1 MYRAFAI
8 GLVLSVV
15 CGTVSIAEEAKSD
28 KPAAGRSSAV
38 KPPPGLPDD
47 LTIWPNK
54 TCFRASEPWLIENHT
69 RIRKMQPRV
78 LVLNFANDVEMSAIK
93 DQTEKFIKALAESSR
108 YHGYQDPKAPAFLE
122 YQVVKYVDLRD
133 KQPPPEE
140 VKSSS
145 SLMPVL
151 PSKPDDMWCDYN
163 QFFNEKYAKL
173 YGFEDPTKPGRH
185 LTLTELIQGG
195 IVHELWFYCIHDV
208 KKGWPAFETIELKQY
223 YDERGQAIPGK
234 HGKAGNGGE
243 DDTMPWTGHSFR
255 IYFFNPH
262 RGVGCQLEN
271 FGHLLEGHAN
281 HDTIKYHTKYF
292 REFAGLDWDKRFNVP
307 FKSLYE
313 MPYER
318 EKCKVTYSADG
329 KVTMLH
335 EGKEYTVAPFDVFCG
350 SNHWPPGGRCQ
361 YDLDSPET
369 IKCPIENYRLRNGPD
384 GKDKL
389 TEFNIKLTERYREV
403 APDCM
408 GRWLV
413 YWCQSMPGLD
423 NKCTDDDGRP
433 MKNWWVYL
441 FY

>member
-1 MYRAFAI
+1 MYR
-8 GLVLSVV
+8 VLTISSTLLLMSCVA
-15 CGTVSIAEEAKSD
+15 S
-28 KPAAGRSSAV
+28 AAGQALSAPTARV
-38 KPPPGLPDD
+38 KASPVKGPADLPDD
-47 LTIWPNK
+47 PTIWPNK
-54 TCFRASEPWLIENHT
+54 TCFRASEPWLVENHT

-108 YHGYQDPKAPAFLE
+108 YHGYQDPKAPAFLD
-122 YQVVKYVDLRD
+122 YRVVKYVDLRD
-133 KQPPPEE
+133 EKPAPDMA
-140 VKSSS
+140 KSSS
-145 SLMPVL
+145 TLFPVL
-151 PSKPDDMWCDYN
+151 PSKPADMWCDYKRLYTEE
-163 QFFNEKYAKL
+163 FAKY
-173 YGFEDPTKPGRH
+173 YGFEDPSTPGRH
-185 LTLTELIQGG
+185 LDLKELIQAG
-195 IVHELWFYCIHDV
+195 IVHELWFYCIHDH
-208 KKGWPAFETIELKQY
+208 KKGWPAFEVIELKQY
-223 YDERGQAIPGK
+223 YDKDGRPIPGK

-281 HDTIKYHTKYF
+281 HDTIAYHTKYF
-292 REFAGLDWDKRFNVP
+292 REFAGLDWDKRHKLP

-313 MPYER
+313 MSYDR
-318 EKCKVTYSADG
+318 EKCKVTYPSEN
-329 KVTMLH
+329 KIIMLH
-335 EGKEYTVAPFDVFCG
+335 EGKEYSVAPFDVFCG
-350 SNHWPPGGRCQ
+350 SNHWPPGARYH
-361 YDLDSPET
+361 YDLDSPNTVE
-369 IKCPIENYRLRNGPD
+369 CAIENYRLRNGPP

-389 TEFNIKLTERYREV
+389 TEFNIKMTEQYRAV

-408 GRWLV
+408 GRWIV

-423 NKCTDDDGRP
+423 NNCIDDDGRP